1 MEISAIEINILCK
14 RVSEAIS
21 GYFLSSVYSMEDGIL
36 LRLNHA
42 TKPEKLVAVSSFA
55 VWITT
60 KNLSIPQATKFV
72 SSIRDTIERCEIK
85 SVDQLGNERIAKF
98 EFVSRKGEKWNL
110 YAEFF
115 SHGNLVLTD
124 PSKDE
129 EIIEVARPQSF
140 RHRRLVV
147 GEKYVLPPS
156 RGMPLQE
163 LSFEKLDQVC
173 TRTKEEIEHEQL
185 SSVKWFGR
193 NVGTTRKLVEEIFY
207 RAKIDPNAPAGLL
220 TATQLTA
227 LISAAENLKIELVQ
241 KETGFVLVPSE
252 ESELDV
258 DVCCIVPHVWSE
270 FVQSGLASI
279 QSYTS
284 LHEALDQVQIESVIW
299 SKKKRASSLTR
310 AKVAELESAIGKQQA
325 LIEKNE
331 VSARE
336 FRALAQEL
344 MRRPPTEVDQHAL
357 DVLQSYGIIEVD
369 ETSGGKLRF
378 AEEPKSYLAE
388 FNSLSLAS
396 RLFDEAKR
404 LEASSKRLQEI
415 KLDLESQRGA
425 LIEQTRLQEERAE
438 KKIVVERRE
447 KQWYERYRWFF
458 TSEGE
463 LAIGG
468 RDSTSNSIVINKY
481 MTKGDIVC
489 HADLHGSPFFVLKR
503 KMIGTALEDSIALE
517 LAQATVS
524 FSRAWKDELGS
535 ADAYWI
541 YPEQVKKSAPTG
553 EYLARGSFFIEGKK
567 NFVRHVKVELSVGI
581 CLERELPRIEGEGS
595 KQNIR
600 EDGDQFVVVCGP
612 EKSISAY
619 CGATVKIA
627 PGKMRTSEFTKR
639 LKQQLVSKL
648 KSAEAKEIAKRVNID
663 DIIRVLPAGGYKFV
677 SER

>member
-1 MEISAIEINILCK
+1 M
-14 RVSEAIS
+14 
-21 GYFLSSVYSMEDGIL
+21 
-36 LRLNHA
+36 
-42 TKPEKLVAVSSFA
+42 
-55 VWITT
+55 
-60 KNLSIPQATKFV
+60 
-72 SSIRDTIERCEIK
+72 
-85 SVDQLGNERIAKF
+85 
-98 EFVSRKGEKWNL
+98 
-110 YAEFF
+110 
-115 SHGNLVLTD
+115 
-124 PSKDE
+124 
-129 EIIEVARPQSF
+129 
-140 RHRRLVV
+140 
-147 GEKYVLPPS
+147 
-156 RGMPLQE
+156 
-163 LSFEKLDQVC
+163 
-173 TRTKEEIEHEQL
+173 
-185 SSVKWFGR
+185 KWFGR

-207 RAKIDPNAPAGLL
+207 RAKVDSNAPAKFL
-220 TATQLTA
+220 TSTQLAALVSTA
-227 LISAAENLKIELVQ
+227 EYLKIELGQ

-258 DVCCIVPHVWSE
+258 DVCCIVPNVWSKLA
-270 FVQSGLASI
+270 QSNLASI
-279 QSYTS
+279 QSYAS
-284 LHEALDQVQIESVIW
+284 LHEALDQVQIESIVLG
-299 SKKKRASSLTR
+299 KRKRASFLTR

-325 LIEKNE
+325 LIEKNGA
-331 VSARE
+331 SARE

-344 MRRPPTEVDQHAL
+344 MRRPSTEVDQHAL
-357 DVLQSYGIIEVD
+357 DILQSHGIIEVD
-369 ETSGGKLRF
+369 EPSGGKLRF
-378 AEEPKSYLAE
+378 AEEPKSYLAD

-415 KLDLESQRGA
+415 KLDLESQRDE
-425 LIEQTRLQEERAE
+425 LVDQTKSQEERAE

-503 KMIGTALEDSIALE
+503 KIIDKPLEDSIALE

-541 YPEQVKKSAPTG
+541 NPEQVKKSAPTG

-581 CLERELPRIEGEGS
+581 CMERELPRIDGEGS
-595 KQNIR
+595 KQDIK

-639 LKQQLVSKL
+639 LKQQLVAKL
-648 KSAEAKEIAKRVNID
+648 KSAEAKETAKRLSID
-663 DIIRVLPAGGYKFV
+663 DLIRVLPAGGYKFV